1 MIGPAPAQNGSPWDE
16 SAITKSWD
24 RVVSDYK
31 SFLNI
36 RMSGGRVDDLP
47 APLNDRSSEDGPE
60 ACLIAEPGASLGNIQ
75 EEAMG
80 GIRSGKEVMTND
92 EFGPSTA
99 EQKEASARAAGP
111 TSELDGQAFSAA
123 APDTAQLP
131 AISLLPPQTV
141 LGGADE
147 GLKKLLMSWYY
158 AGYYTGLY
166 EGQQQAGA
174 VAAQEP
180 KLQREAQDRE
190 SAAGVDVQAENGKE
204 PRQ

>member
-1 MIGPAPAQNGSPWDE
+1 MIGPAPAQNGGPWDE

-24 RVVSDYK
+24 RVVGDYK
-31 SFLNI
+31 SFLNV

-47 APLNDRSSEDGPE
+47 APLNGISTGDGPE
-60 ACLIAEPGASLGNIQ
+60 ACLNAEPEASLENTQ

-80 GIRSGKEVMTND
+80 GSLSGKDVKTNITV
-92 EFGPSTA
+92 GPSTA
-99 EQKEASARAAGP
+99 EQMDASARAAVP
-111 TSELDGQAFSAA
+111 ISEVNGQAFSAA
-123 APDTAQLP
+123 ASDTARLLAP
-131 AISLLPPQTV
+131 SLLPPQTV

-174 VAAQEP
+174 VATEQP
-180 KLQREAQDRE
+180 KPQGDAQDGE
-190 SAAGVDVQAENGKE
+190 SAAGVNARAETGE
-204 PRQ
+204 EIHH